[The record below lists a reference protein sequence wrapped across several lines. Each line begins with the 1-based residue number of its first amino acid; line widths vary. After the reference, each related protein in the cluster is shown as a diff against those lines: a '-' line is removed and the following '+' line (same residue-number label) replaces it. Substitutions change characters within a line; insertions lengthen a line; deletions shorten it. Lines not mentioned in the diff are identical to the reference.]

1 MSMTKM
7 PRMYL
12 SEPFSSHA
20 LTPYQGITSLSSATE
35 KIRPRARKI
44 SRLFLRS
51 MTFRST
57 QFTERSPPAV
67 RDPCEYLPLHAY
79 WSQGSDGT
87 VNFWDKDARTRLKGD
102 FATPDHRF

>member
-1 MSMTKM
+1 MH
-7 PRMYL
+7 L
-12 SEPFSSHA
+12 SEPLSSHA
-20 LTPYQGITSLSSATE
+20 LTLHQGITSLSNATE

-51 MTFRST
+51 TTFRFT
-57 QFTERSPPAV
+57 RFTEHSPPAV
-67 RDPCEYLPLHAY
+67 RDPCERLLLRAY

-102 FATPDHRF
+102 FATLNHRF